1 MQDDQENQPSRGVKW
16 TKVAGIAT
24 TVFFVVKG
32 LIWLGIIAAGAYL
45 SFGD

>member
-1 MQDDQENQPSRGVKW
+1 MQDNQPSRAVKW
-16 TKVAGIAT
+16 TKVTGLAA

-32 LIWLGIIAAGAYL
+32 LVWLGIIAAGAYL